1 MKHLAALGVSVDA
14 EQTVKQTRTGGPD
27 ATATAPANASASDA
41 DNPLRG
47 LSLAGASMTI
57 GTGRNLV
64 TDYVLGADNKLA
76 QIRVIDQTTHQVIAA
91 SPPDT
96 IARMQQEILTY
107 QRLAHNSNS
116 QTPQNNATSSI
127 TPPENG

>member
-1 MKHLAALGVSVDA
+1 MEHLASLGVLVDA
-14 EQTVKQTRTGGPD
+14 ERTMKQTRTGGPD
-27 ATATAPANASASDA
+27 AATTAPVSAAAADA

-47 LSLAGASMTI
+47 LSLAGASVTI

-76 QIRVIDQTTHQVIAA
+76 QIRVIDQTTHQVIAV
-91 SPPDT
+91 SPPDS

-107 QRLAHNSNS
+107 QRLAHDS
-116 QTPQNNATSSI
+116 QAPQNNSTASI
-127 TPPENG
+127 SPPENG

>member
-1 MKHLAALGVSVDA
+1 MEQLASLGVLVDA
-14 EQTVKQTRTGGPD
+14 ERTIKQTQTGRPD
-27 ATATAPANASASDA
+27 AATTAPVSAAASDA

-47 LSLAGASMTI
+47 LSLAGASVTI

-76 QIRVIDQTTHQVIAA
+76 QIRVIDQTTHQVIAV
-91 SPPDT
+91 SPPDS

-107 QRLAHNSNS
+107 QRLAHDS
-116 QTPQNNATSSI
+116 QAPQSSSSSSI
-127 TPPENG
+127 SPPENG